1 MKFFLKFSFVVVML
15 VGTISCQNDDKV
27 QFNEDQI
34 DLTNMNIQM
43 KSLGDFSI
51 LFEYSDMDDLRS
63 KADEATIS
71 MIRDAQDELASRTDI
86 TDIIATVE
94 TGNGISRITEIYFV
108 DLPNDRIVEWSIFDE
123 TSGTYTTFSN
133 GQDAITVLRLNGQCP
148 PGYYLIKACSNTSD
162 DLNTCLSNAVQQH
175 LTNNLQGLGDCAGFR
190 VHVAAANTVVCGK
203 NC

>member
-1 MKFFLKFSFVVVML
+1 
-15 VGTISCQNDDKV
+15 
-27 QFNEDQI
+27 
-34 DLTNMNIQM
+34 M

-63 KADEATIS
+63 KADEATIN

-86 TDIIATVE
+86 TDIIAEVKTS
-94 TGNGISRITEIYFV
+94 NGISRITEIYFV

-123 TSGTYTTFSN
+123 TSSTYTTFSN

-148 PGYYLIKACSNTSD
+148 TGYHLIKSCSNTAENLD
-162 DLNTCLSNAVQQH
+162 TCLGGAIQGH
-175 LTNNLQGLGDCAGFR
+175 LSANLQGLGDCAGFR
-190 VHVAAANTVVCGK
+190 VSVWAANTVVCGK